1 MSALV
6 ASIWVPSKPW
16 FADRSIFEGNATKM
30 ECSPDDPMSAP
41 GLVLQNGSL
50 GAAVLFF
57 LIWYLS
63 GLGEAATGK
72 ERPLATNHMGAF
84 LLIPPFYLAMG
95 AVIGWRV
102 VDCTL
107 GCSSWAESAP
117 SISFFTANIM
127 GEGYVLLFMM
137 LVLMAYIFF
146 ERIDGEDNCLLCG
159 SPKSLRFMLVW
170 VRGNHVP
177 AWPLQDSLA
186 LRGYYARINHPLIA
200 RPPALPTLLQSYC
213 TTIA

>member
-1 MSALV
+1 
-6 ASIWVPSKPW
+6 
-16 FADRSIFEGNATKM
+16 
-30 ECSPDDPMSAP
+30 
-41 GLVLQNGSL
+41 VLLNGSI
-50 GAAVLFF
+50 GAGVCFV
-57 LIWYLS
+57 LIWFLS

-72 ERPLATNHMGAF
+72 ERPLATNHLGSF
-84 LLIPPFYLAMG
+84 LLIPPFYVAMG

-146 ERIDGEDNCLLCG
+146 ERVDMMARNRVERETEGFPGCVIPRSNIKGRVPHRLAPYPHISQYGSEPSGVRDRGLSRVCLA
-159 SPKSLRFMLVW
+159 SAPRKNQMR
-170 VRGNHVP
+170 P
-177 AWPLQDSLA
+177 
-186 LRGYYARINHPLIA
+186 RIA
-200 RPPALPTLLQSYC
+200 TG
-213 TTIA
+213 